1 LHRAI
6 LQIARRFDKSWS
18 RAISNIKY
26 KNISEDRDMRLLFC
40 AAAIALNL
48 VSIGL
53 VAAKE
58 VTINIPDD
66 DRYASKFELKTT
78 EKTAPQSPNAPVLL
92 DITARTKVAARNGI
106 LLDVVPDFHFMAP
119 NGNAIVIHRELIDTS
134 GAIAQTQ
141 LRDATINIPAA
152 AQKKGAVISGG
163 WRCGTQQYY
172 VTIRATILDS
182 DGNRSNP
189 MEYTI
194 HCNGG

>member
-1 LHRAI
+1 M
-6 LQIARRFDKSWS
+6 RF
-18 RAISNIKY
+18 AP
-26 KNISEDRDMRLLFC
+26 C
-40 AAAIALNL
+40 AAAIVLIL
-48 VSIGL
+48 GSVGP

-58 VTINIPDD
+58 VTITIPDD
-66 DRYASKFELKTT
+66 NDPYASKFELNTT
-78 EKTAPQSPNAPVLL
+78 EKATPQSPNAPVIL
-92 DITARTKVAARNGI
+92 DITARTKVAAVNGVI
-106 LLDVVPDFHFMAP
+106 FDVVPYFHFMAP

-163 WRCGTQQYY
+163 WRCGAQQYY
-172 VTIRATILDS
+172 VTIRATILDA
-182 DGNRSNP
+182 DGNRSNS

>member
-1 LHRAI
+1 
-6 LQIARRFDKSWS
+6 
-18 RAISNIKY
+18 
-26 KNISEDRDMRLLFC
+26 
-40 AAAIALNL
+40 
-48 VSIGL
+48 
-53 VAAKE
+53 
-58 VTINIPDD
+58 
-66 DRYASKFELKTT
+66 
-78 EKTAPQSPNAPVLL
+78 
-92 DITARTKVAARNGI
+92 
-106 LLDVVPDFHFMAP
+106 LDVVPDFHFVAP
-119 NGNAIVIHRELIDTS
+119 NGNAIVIHRELVDTS

-172 VTIRATILDS
+172 VTIRAFIIDS